1 MFETRELASSSLG
14 ISTRLLSGVRRRV
27 YVRPTSSTIP
37 STSAIATLSPS
48 RTGWLIAIM
57 TPATKFAS
65 VERAANPT
73 TRPSTRGR
81 REHRL
86 GRRLGLVEREQGG
99 DDADEDDDRLDRPAH
114 EAVPRLE
121 DGAVG
126 LRQPFEEARPEPLE
140 HEAVEQHDDDEQGEK
155 AAEHDLLMA
164 GHGAVLTS

>member
-1 MFETRELASSSLG
+1 MRSATLTPGPGRSASAPGAAAASSDSTSRTRVPSAVIGTVTRAWARLTGSTTVMFETRELASSSLG

-73 TRPSTRGR
+73 TSPSTADDASTVWAAALR
-81 REHRL
+81 
-86 GRRLGLVEREQGG
+86 LVEREQGG
-99 DDADEDDDRLDRPAH
+99 DDADEDDDRLDR
-114 EAVPRLE
+114 R
-121 DGAVG
+121 GA
-126 LRQPFEEARPEPLE
+126 
-140 HEAVEQHDDDEQGEK
+140 
-155 AAEHDLLMA
+155 
-164 GHGAVLTS
+164 